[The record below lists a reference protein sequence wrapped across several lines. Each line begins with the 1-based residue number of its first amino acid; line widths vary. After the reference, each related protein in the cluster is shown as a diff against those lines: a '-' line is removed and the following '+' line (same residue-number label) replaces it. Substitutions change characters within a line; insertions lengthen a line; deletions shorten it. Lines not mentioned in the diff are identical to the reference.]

1 MPMTRTRAR
10 GGCVSRLVDVCRR
23 KWKNQRFASGLQQI
37 IAPAGALPS
46 AEANMHLAIEDSV
59 IDVTIG
65 AIKDID
71 RRIGPSTPS
80 TRVNE
85 A

>member
-1 MPMTRTRAR
+1 M
-10 GGCVSRLVDVCRR
+10 
-23 KWKNQRFASGLQQI
+23 RFAI
-37 IAPAGALPS
+37 D
-46 AEANMHLAIEDSV
+46 DSV

-65 AIKDID
+65 AIEDID